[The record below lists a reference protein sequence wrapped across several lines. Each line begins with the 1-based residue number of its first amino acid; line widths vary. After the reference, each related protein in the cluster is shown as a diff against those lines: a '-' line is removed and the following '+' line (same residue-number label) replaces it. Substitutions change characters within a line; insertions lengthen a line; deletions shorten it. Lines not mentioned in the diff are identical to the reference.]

1 MSVYFLRRL
10 TLVDRPK
17 CFLPSVRCLH
27 KKPKG
32 FGFPNFLSP
41 KSSGNLPPFDHVV
54 QIGDPVLRVKAQNVN
69 LDRLTSP
76 EIKFLFRALKNSLER
91 YDAVGVSAPQI
102 GVPLRIFAIQITEKQ
117 ISGWS
122 DGTIHQRNLKPIPCK
137 FFINPELK
145 IINSESVADREGCCS
160 IYGYS
165 AIVSRAKE
173 VEVRAFDETG
183 QPFTWSA
190 KDWASRIVQHEIDHL
205 KGKIVYQFLACRKYP
220 VRMNTSHLP
229 IICST
234 TILIYLQAF

>member
-17 CFLPSVRCLH
+17 CFLPSVRYLH

-102 GVPLRIFAIQITEKQ
+102 GVPLRIFA
-117 ISGWS
+117 
-122 DGTIHQRNLKPIPCK
+122 IPCK

-220 VRMNTSHLP
+220 VRMNTNHLP

>member
-1 MSVYFLRRL
+1 M
-10 TLVDRPK
+10 
-17 CFLPSVRCLH
+17 
-27 KKPKG
+27 
-32 FGFPNFLSP
+32 
-41 KSSGNLPPFDHVV
+41 
-54 QIGDPVLRVKAQNVN
+54 
-69 LDRLTSP
+69 
-76 EIKFLFRALKNSLER
+76 ER

-205 KGKIVYQFLACRKYP
+205 NGVLFVDKLGIIGKLASRCALKELEEEFKYAQQRGEIP
-220 VRMNTSHLP
+220 PETE
-229 IICST
+229 IKA
-234 TILIYLQAF
+234 LIDSLLSES